1 MTKTF
6 RLLCVEFELAELRD
20 ICDHGMAGGVGGFIY
35 TTDLESK
42 FDEWS
47 DEILMTCDQW
57 ADDVDGSCAMQWII
71 KDDNDYHYDQIKSD
85 LVWMYMEIK
94 ANEYVQLEEDNWI
107 MITSK
112 YLELSV
118 LCIIGCIVIG
128 GFLTYPGMT
137 LVCVFA
143 SALLIGKSKK

>member
-6 RLLCVEFELAELRD
+6 TLLGDEFELEELRD
-20 ICDHGMAGGVGGFIY
+20 IVNHGMAAGVAGFVY
-35 TTDLESK
+35 FTELESK

-47 DEILMTCDQW
+47 DEILTTCDQW

-94 ANEYVQLEEDNWI
+94 ANEYVSLSEE
-107 MITSK
+107 
-112 YLELSV
+112 Y
-118 LCIIGCIVIG
+118 
-128 GFLTYPGMT
+128 
-137 LVCVFA
+137 
-143 SALLIGKSKK
+143 